1 MSQLAINVLGSVEIL
16 LDGEELSDR
25 LPLRAQAVLIYLAVT
40 GQPQPRLRLASL
52 LWPDVADS
60 RALKNL
66 RDVLPALRAS
76 LGEHVV
82 ITRQSV
88 ALNGERPYSLD
99 IETLQTSTQMETL
112 TLEERREAVTL
123 YKGEFLAGF
132 YVPQAA
138 PFEEWQTMW
147 RERLHELAVQQID
160 LLVRQAIQAQKWEI
174 GLALTQRQ
182 LELEPW
188 RESAHYQRMLL
199 FASTGNREAALTQ
212 YDLCRQTLADE
223 FGLAPTAETER
234 LAAQIRVGEF
244 GSAAPTAVTSPPRL
258 PPLPRPLTPFFGRQN
273 ELAQA
278 VQRLRDPAYPL
289 LTITGE
295 GGIGKTRLALAA
307 AQVVSADFADG
318 VWFVPLGN
326 VAETVEPEMAAE
338 QLASAIDSVLGFKRL
353 PGHAASTVHLQ
364 NQLQSRHMLL
374 ILDNFEHLIAGRG
387 WLLDLLMTCPR
398 LSVMITSRERLNA
411 QAETVIRLQGLP
423 VPDAEAPVSLPALIT
438 LSSLQLFT
446 ERASRIMPDFILD
459 DTNLPAVV
467 RICQL
472 VEGLPLGIELA
483 AMLTQYQSC
492 AAIAE
497 ALTANDTALA
507 ASWHD
512 LPARHQSLQAVFAYS
527 WQRLPEEE
535 ARTLAQC
542 SVFQGG
548 FAAAAGQAVTGASF
562 NRLTALAQ
570 KSLLRPLGNGRFDM
584 HELIRHFA
592 AEKLAQIPEDC
603 RSAPARHSDYYL
615 DFLQQRQVQ
624 VENETAVLREI
635 QADMHNIRAAW
646 QWAVQQRQIDVLH
659 KAVISL
665 ASFYRLTGFYREAY
679 DIFAQAINFLEKTDP
694 PSPLNALLG
703 LLYAEQS
710 YFVERILTLSEAA
723 QLGQMAL
730 AIGEE
735 QDDAYLQTVAHVR
748 LAAIHFAEG
757 NMAPSE
763 AHSRSG
769 LALARGDDRLPRQHA
784 QSLYNLGRI
793 AANRGD
799 HDGARACYQQALSLV
814 QKAGNRVDEGRL
826 LNELGA
832 VYWRQG
838 EYEQAH
844 VYLQQGLAIVQA
856 TGDRQTEADILKSL
870 GIVAWFQGEYEAAL
884 QNYEASLSIY
894 KEIGDRTGESS
905 ILNNMGL
912 VAWIQVDY
920 ERSAAYYEQSL
931 RIKQEIGEWA
941 RAGTT
946 YGNLGMVARVQG
958 EYEQAIHYH
967 QQSLAIAEEAGDELG
982 RGRTFNNLGVVAACL
997 GDYGQADAYYRQ
1009 GLAIRREI
1017 GDREGEATTLGNL
1030 GTLAF
1035 AQGDYEQAAA
1045 LQEQSLRIRR
1055 EIGDRAGECLALM
1068 GLGLVDGRLGRLAQA
1083 RKRLETAVALSHTL
1097 HNTSLREEAQTLLAG
1112 ACLAQGEPAAARELL
1127 VNVLANLSQ
1136 GEQFSGAEYGCLN
1149 TLICYRV
1156 LQANED
1162 ERSRDVLTRAYE
1174 RIRAE
1179 TEGIQ
1184 DVALRRSF
1192 LTNVPW
1198 RRELLAEWERLQS
1211 AGRSLADKTRH

>member
-1 MSQLAINVLGSVEIL
+1 MSKLALNVLGSVEIL
-16 LDGEELSDR
+16 LDGEEIR
-25 LPLRAQAVLIYLAVT
+25 GQLPLRAQAVLIYLAVT

-66 RDVLPALRAS
+66 RDVLPPLRAA
-76 LGEHVV
+76 LGEHVL

-88 ALNGERPYSLD
+88 GLNGERPYSLD
-99 IETLQTSTQMETL
+99 IEALQTRTQMETL
-112 TLEERREAVTL
+112 SLEERRAALGL
-123 YKGEFLAGF
+123 YKGEFLADF

-160 LLVRQAIQAQKWEI
+160 LLVKQAIQAQKWEM
-174 GLALTQRQ
+174 GLALTQRL

-223 FGLAPTAETER
+223 FGLEPTAEIER
-234 LAAQIRVGEF
+234 LAAQIRAGEL
-244 GSAAPTAVTSPPRL
+244 GKAEPTAVPSPPRL
-258 PPLPRPLTPFFGRQN
+258 PHLPRPLTPFFGRQS

-295 GGIGKTRLALAA
+295 GGIGKTRLAIAA

-318 VWFVPLGN
+318 VWFVPLAN
-326 VAETVEPEMAAE
+326 VAETAEPEMAAE
-338 QLASAIDSVLGFKRL
+338 QLASAIDSVLGLKRL
-353 PGHAASTVHLQ
+353 PGHAASTIHLQ
-364 NQLQSRHMLL
+364 SQLQSRHMLL

-387 WLLDLLMTCPR
+387 WLLDLLMNCPR

-411 QAETVIRLQGLP
+411 QAEAVLRLQGLP
-423 VPDAEAPVSLPALIT
+423 VPDKEVPVSLPTLIT

-446 ERASRIMPDFILD
+446 ERASRITPDFILD
-459 DTNLPAVV
+459 EANLPAVV

-497 ALTANDTALA
+497 ALTANATALA
-507 ASWHD
+507 ATWHD

-527 WQRLPEEE
+527 WQRLPEEQ
-535 ARTLAQC
+535 ALTLAQC

-548 FAAAAGQAVTGASF
+548 FAAAAGQAVTGAPFS
-562 NRLTALAQ
+562 RLTALAQ

-592 AEKLAQIPEDC
+592 AEKLALLPENG
-603 RSAPARHSDYYL
+603 RAIPARHSDYYL
-615 DFLQQRQVQ
+615 DFLQQRQAQ
-624 VENETAVLREI
+624 LENETAVLREI
-635 QADMHNIRAAW
+635 QTDMHNIRAAW
-646 QWAVQQRQIDVLH
+646 QWAVQQRQIDALH
-659 KAVISL
+659 KAVPAL
-665 ASFYRLTGFYREAY
+665 AGFYRLTGLYREAY
-679 DIFAQAINFLEKTDP
+679 DAFAQAIHSLEEASATP
-694 PSPLNALLG
+694 PLKALLG

-710 YFVERILTLSEAA
+710 YFVERILNLNEAV
-723 QLGQMAL
+723 QLGQKAL
-730 AIGEE
+730 AVGVEL
-735 QDDAYLQTVAHVR
+735 DDGRLQTVAHVR
-748 LAAIHFAEG
+748 LAAIYFAEG
-757 NMAPSE
+757 SMAQSE
-763 AHSRSG
+763 AHSRLG
-769 LALARGDDRLPRQHA
+769 LALAQGDEGLQRQHA
-784 QSLYNLGRI
+784 RSLYNLGRI

-799 HDGARACYQQALSLV
+799 HAGARACYQEALGLA
-814 QKAGNRVDEGRL
+814 QKAGSRVDEGWL

-832 VYWRQG
+832 VDWRQG
-838 EYEQAH
+838 EYEQADA
-844 VYLQQGLAIVQA
+844 YLQQGLTIVRS

-870 GIVAWFQGEYEAAL
+870 GIVAWFQGEYDAAL
-884 QNYEASLSIY
+884 QSYEASLSIY

-912 VAWIQVDY
+912 VAWIQADY

-946 YGNLGMVARVQG
+946 YGNLGVVARAQG
-958 EYEQAIHYH
+958 KYEQAIHYH
-967 QQSLAIAEEAGDELG
+967 QQSLAITEEAGDELG
-982 RGRTFNNLGVVAACL
+982 RGRTCNNLGVVAACL
-997 GDYGQADAYYRQ
+997 GQYEQAEVYYRQ
-1009 GLAIRREI
+1009 SLTIRQEI

-1035 AQGDYEQAAA
+1035 TRGDYGQAAA
-1045 LQEQSLRIRR
+1045 FQAQSLRIRQ

-1068 GLGLVDGRLGRLAQA
+1068 GLGLVDGRLGRFEQA
-1083 RKRLETAVALSHTL
+1083 RSRLETAVSLSHTL
-1097 HNTSLREEAQTLLAG
+1097 HNTGLREEALTMLADIS
-1112 ACLAQGEPAAARELL
+1112 LAQGQPAAARELL
-1127 VNVLANLSQ
+1127 ADVLTSLAR
-1136 GEQFSGAEYGCLN
+1136 GRQFGGAEYGCLN
-1149 TLICYRV
+1149 YLICYRV

-1162 ERSRDVLTRAYE
+1162 ERGREILNAAYE
-1174 RIRAE
+1174 QIQAE
-1179 TEGIQ
+1179 KEGIQ
-1184 DVALRRSF
+1184 DAALRRSF
-1192 LTNVPW
+1192 VESVPW
-1198 RRELLAEWERLQS
+1198 RQELLAEWKRLES
-1211 AGRSLADKTRH
+1211 AKR